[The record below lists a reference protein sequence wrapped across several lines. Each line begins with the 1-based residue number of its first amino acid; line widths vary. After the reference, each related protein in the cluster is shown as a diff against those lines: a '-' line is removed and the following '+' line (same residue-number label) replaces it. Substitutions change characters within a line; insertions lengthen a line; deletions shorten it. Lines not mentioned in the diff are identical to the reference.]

1 MGEAALVAYR
11 EFPIRGILADRVVCA
26 WIDRPRPGRQ
36 PVMPDACI
44 DLVWDGSTLHVA
56 GPDTQP
62 WAVADHRTYAGI
74 RFRPGAAPGFLRVPA
89 DALLDRRVPLA
100 DLWGRAADELAE
112 SLAAT
117 AVEAAPAI
125 FLRALERR
133 LGEVPAPDPLVQ
145 AAVRQAADGLARP
158 DPVEDLAQALAVS
171 PRTLRRRCTEALG
184 YGPRTLHR
192 IVRFRRAL
200 RLAATTGG
208 LADLAVEAG
217 YADQAHLS
225 REIRRLA
232 GATPV
237 QIVGDGGVRLS
248 ADGLG

>member
-1 MGEAALVAYR
+1 MGEAASVAYR

-26 WIDRPRPGRQ
+26 WIDRPRPVRQ

-62 WAVADHRTYAGI
+62 WPVAGHRTYAGI
-74 RFRPGAAPGFLRVPA
+74 RFRPGAAPGFLRVSA
-89 DALLDRRVPLA
+89 DALLDRRVPLEE
-100 DLWGRAADELAE
+100 LWGQAADELAE
-112 SLAAT
+112 TLAGAP
-117 AVEAAPAI
+117 VEAAPAI
-125 FLRALERR
+125 LLRALEYRHAD
-133 LGEVPAPDPLVQ
+133 VPPPDPLVL

-158 DPVEDLAQALAVS
+158 DPVEDLAHSLAVS
-171 PRTLRRRCTEALG
+171 PRTLHRRCTEALG

-200 RLAATTGG
+200 RLATATSG
-208 LADLAVEAG
+208 LADLAMEAG

-237 QIVGDGGVRLS
+237 QIVGGGVVRLS
-248 ADGLG
+248 ADGLS